1 MSGRTSNT
9 GITLGRLMYIGAF
22 AALAGFI
29 LLLLPGFVSGVPA
42 WSLSRPEL
50 LVVLGL
56 VAAFG
61 VASVMIGIG
70 WLQPKSHVRTIVVG
84 AAAVVYIGVLLFIL
98 HRYIGSAP
106 SIFPAVF
113 LLSFVLIAVMI
124 IAIRRAVMVLGI
136 MTAIAVALA
145 LTVDFS
151 AAFRQVAGESAPST
165 NLRSAY
171 YNLELTNYQA
181 KLPRT
186 VRGGALTLF
195 GDHYLLATGD
205 GRLFSV
211 SLPEADIVAEVNEL
225 ETLVP
230 INSAEFVADV
240 ADRVD
245 ESKFRV
251 TDIIT
256 RQTDEGITIFAAH
269 HYWNSADQ
277 CFVLRLSAIDV
288 TAAGA
293 AAKNGAPGWKTLYD
307 TQPCLPIKSKG
318 HPFGGH
324 QAGGRLA
331 FVNGDQLLLTVG
343 DHTFD
348 GNGSPLIL
356 PQDPDAAYGKT
367 IIVDPVSGA
376 GEIYSSGHRNPQ
388 GLYVDPQQRIWLT
401 EHGPQGGDELNQVL
415 RDRNYGWPYAIYG
428 TAYGKLEW
436 PISKVQ
442 GEHDG
447 YEVPIF
453 SWLPSIGVSNV
464 IGIEKDTF
472 PLWKGDLFV
481 ASLKG
486 KTLRRVR
493 VREGRV
499 VYLEPISIGKRI
511 RDVIEGHD
519 GRIILW
525 TDDAALV
532 SLAPSRNGNTGELLF
547 SQCSGCHEINDGSAH
562 GIGPDLRGT
571 FGRQIASVQGF
582 EFSRALQNK
591 KGKWDRNTLDA
602 FIGDPQSFAAGTS
615 MAFEGIADPQA
626 RALLIDYLEANP

>member
-1 MSGRTSNT
+1 MTSKPGVT
-9 GITLGRLMYIGAF
+9 IGKLMYIVVF

-29 LLLLPGFVSGVPA
+29 LLLLPGFVAGVPA

-56 VAAFG
+56 IAAFG
-61 VASVMIGIG
+61 AASIMIGIG
-70 WLQPKSHVRTIVVG
+70 WQQSDRNIRIMVVG
-84 AAAVVYIGVLLFIL
+84 ASALVYVAVLLFVIN
-98 HRYIGSAP
+98 RYIGSSA
-106 SIFPAVF
+106 IVFPAVF
-113 LLSFVLIAVMI
+113 LLSFVLIVIMI
-124 IAIRRAVMVLGI
+124 VAIRRA
-136 MTAIAVALA
+136 AIALGVMAAIAISLA

-151 AAFRQVAGESAPST
+151 AAFRQVVGESAPSA
-165 NLRSAY
+165 NIRSAY
-171 YNLELTNYQA
+171 YNLEIKNYESE
-181 KLPRT
+181 LPRT

-195 GDHYLLATGD
+195 GNRYLLATGN
-205 GRLFSV
+205 GQLFTV
-211 SLPEADIVAEVNEL
+211 SLAETETVAAVAELNL
-225 ETLVP
+225 SVP

-240 ADRVD
+240 GDRVD

-251 TDIIT
+251 TDIVARNIGDDI
-256 RQTDEGITIFAAH
+256 RIFAAH
-269 HYWNSADQ
+269 HFWNSADQ
-277 CFVLRLSAIDV
+277 CFVLRLSSIDV
-288 TAAGA
+288 TSSGVVTGD
-293 AAKNGAPGWKTLYD
+293 NPDTTWKTLYD
-307 TQPCLPIKSKG
+307 TQPCLAIKSQG

-331 FVNGDQLLLTVG
+331 FINEGQLLLTVG

-367 IIVDPVSGA
+367 IIVDPASGA
-376 GEIYSSGHRNPQ
+376 AEVYSLGHRNPQ
-388 GLYVDPQQRIWLT
+388 GLYIDPQQRIWLT

-415 RDRNYGWPYAIYG
+415 RDRNYGWPFAIYG

-436 PISKVQ
+436 PLSKVQ

-453 SWLPSIGVSNV
+453 SWMPSIGVSNV
-464 IGIEKDTF
+464 IGIETDLF

-486 KTLRRVR
+486 KTLRRIR

-499 VYLEPISIGKRI
+499 VYLEPILIGKRI
-511 RDVIEGHD
+511 RDIIEGHD

-532 SLAPSRNGNTGELLF
+532 TIAPSPDGNTGELLF

-562 GIGPDLRGT
+562 GIGPDLRGIY
-571 FGRQIASVQGF
+571 GRQIASAEGF
-582 EFSRALQNK
+582 EFSTVLRNT
-591 KGKWDRNTLDA
+591 KGKWDRSTLDA
-602 FIGDPQSFAAGTS
+602 FITDPQSFAPGTS
-615 MAFEGIADPQA
+615 MAFEGIADAEA
-626 RALLIDYLEANP
+626 RSRLIDYLEANP